1 MERLQKPLSD
11 EALID
16 LYWQRDESAIS
27 ETDRK
32 YRNYLLS
39 LAYPIVSDK
48 LDCEECLSDTYLGTW
63 NAIPPARPRI
73 FKAFLATILRRT
85 AINRYHHSHRK
96 AAVPTE
102 MTVALSELEPIL
114 GSADAAAEFEAQRL
128 GKLISD
134 FARSLTS
141 RRRFIFISRYYAA
154 QPIDAIAKQLSLSRS
169 MVNKEL
175 SAIRAELK
183 VTLEKEG
190 YVL

>member
-96 AAVPTE
+96 AAVPAE

-134 FARSLTS
+134 FARELTS

>member
-96 AAVPTE
+96 AAVPAE

-134 FARSLTS
+134 FARGLTS

-154 QPIDAIAKQLSLSRS
+154 QPIDTIAKQLSLSRS

>member
-16 LYWQRDESAIS
+16 LYWQRDESAIT

-63 NAIPPARPRI
+63 NAIPPTKPRI
-73 FKAFLATILRRT
+73 LKAFLAAILRRT

-96 AAVPTE
+96 GAIPTE

-114 GSADAAAEFEAQRL
+114 GTTDAVAEFEAKRL

-134 FARSLTS
+134 FTRSLTP
-141 RRRFIFISRYYAA
+141 RRRYIFISRYYSA

-175 SAIRAELK
+175 AAIRTDLK
-183 VTLEKEG
+183 ATLEKEG
-190 YVL
+190 YTR